1 MIHAYPVGMESW
13 VQATVLF
20 IPVGCQHYCF
30 CSHRGVLSDV
40 SYRYGYS
47 VFPHSKIYLVWL
59 CYICLL
65 KFITLLLYWKFALR
79 YLGDENGLL
88 SVLKYEVDDG
98 KLQRM
103 PYNVPI
109 QSLAGTRVFLTRC
122 ELQRMFLSSNCLY
135 WCTKSPFHV
144 CCMTWWTNSNSE
156 QRWL

>member
-122 ELQRMFLSSNCLY
+122 ELQRMFLSIASIDIQNLFSY
-135 WCTKSPFHV
+135 G
-144 CCMTWWTNSNSE
+144 CCMRWWANSNSG